1 LVIPTVV
8 LLSLS
13 TYFGTRIGLLTSYD
27 SLQKQTEN
35 NAINAI
41 HLVDNGYAMLE
52 KSIEHQLENA
62 FIPFMQA
69 YEDANRDPAKIDLH
83 VLQKQFSKDL
93 GAEVDLYIISSE
105 WIIEYTTFDLDLG
118 LDFKPIVPE
127 RFIKRLENMLASSG
141 FYPEEMGLETQTSR
155 IRKYSYMSTPDHAYL
170 FELGVVFDQFNQ
182 FVGRLNLI
190 QIMDDL
196 KALNPSLDNVRIFE
210 GFQGRVYGGSEEEI
224 SESLQAFI
232 KDVIDN
238 RTEVH
243 DIYQDDKLIRY
254 MYIDRGYEK
263 TDPNAV
269 ISEPRVLELTYNTDS
284 IDTALTRLL
293 ITSVAISIVAIIL
306 TVIVTYVISDRI
318 AMPILKIIDGVK
330 QIEDGNL
337 DYRLAVQSENELKF
351 LEVGINDMA
360 GQIEERNRQLE
371 ELVDTLEMRVAY
383 RTEELSNANEEI
395 SVLNERLQEENI
407 RLEAE
412 VDVARKLQVMLLPTE
427 DELKQIQ
434 GLDIAG
440 FMEPADEVG
449 GDYYDV
455 LQHNRHVKIGIGDV
469 TGHGLDSGVI
479 SMMTQMGVRT
489 LFNQGE
495 SDPKRFLSVLNQTIY
510 DNIQRIK
517 SDKNLTLMLMDYTSQ
532 GDIRLSGQHEDVI
545 VVRRDGTIKLIDT
558 FDLGMPIGL
567 DEKSAKYFK
576 ATSLK
581 LEAGDGIV
589 LYTDG
594 ITEAHN
600 MDKELYG
607 LERLCDVI
615 GQNWSQS
622 AEGVKDTV
630 IADVRAWLG
639 KQKPLDDITLLVLKQ
654 KTTTHQA

>member
-1 LVIPTVV
+1 
-8 LLSLS
+8 
-13 TYFGTRIGLLTSYD
+13 
-27 SLQKQTEN
+27 
-35 NAINAI
+35 
-41 HLVDNGYAMLE
+41 
-52 KSIEHQLENA
+52 
-62 FIPFMQA
+62 
-69 YEDANRDPAKIDLH
+69 
-83 VLQKQFSKDL
+83 
-93 GAEVDLYIISSE
+93 
-105 WIIEYTTFDLDLG
+105 
-118 LDFKPIVPE
+118 
-127 RFIKRLENMLASSG
+127 
-141 FYPEEMGLETQTSR
+141 
-155 IRKYSYMSTPDHAYL
+155 
-170 FELGVVFDQFNQ
+170 
-182 FVGRLNLI
+182 
-190 QIMDDL
+190 
-196 KALNPSLDNVRIFE
+196 
-210 GFQGRVYGGSEEEI
+210 
-224 SESLQAFI
+224 
-232 KDVIDN
+232 
-238 RTEVH
+238 
-243 DIYQDDKLIRY
+243 
-254 MYIDRGYEK
+254 
-263 TDPNAV
+263 
-269 ISEPRVLELTYNTDS
+269 
-284 IDTALTRLL
+284 
-293 ITSVAISIVAIIL
+293 
-306 TVIVTYVISDRI
+306 
-318 AMPILKIIDGVK
+318 
-330 QIEDGNL
+330 
-337 DYRLAVQSENELKF
+337 
-351 LEVGINDMA
+351 
-360 GQIEERNRQLE
+360 
-371 ELVDTLEMRVAY
+371 MRVAY